1 MSLTESSLTRTNAFV
16 GLANYAT
23 LVSRPLVLGLG
34 AEYLLFRAADRDAAD
49 RARAVMALLVDH
61 FVKAQAWLQGVF
73 FLPFV
78 LPISVMTLIADWM
91 LQPSS
96 GVINHILGGQR
107 PGWPTPLGAAGGG
120 IGTVWWTVGF
130 NMLLFLAGLRNIP
143 ADLYEAAALDG
154 ARGFTLF
161 RAITWPA
168 LRPVATTALIL
179 QIIASLKV
187 FGQTYILTS
196 GGPFNTTR
204 VTLHYMYETAFT
216 QSDAGYAAAIAM
228 AFVAIVILLSLLQ
241 AWRAFAGGRGKHEAR
256 LELGWT
262 IAGAVRRGAGGAV
275 GGAAAVGAVDGA
287 AAGAGDRVRDFHWLP
302 QHLDPGRLRQDPRRR
317 QRGALA
323 VQQLPGGAAGDRG
336 DDGDQP
342 DGGLRLFAAAL
353 PRPLHPVRRRHAGLP
368 AALRGA
374 AGAAVPHHEPARPD
388 QQLCRHRAAA
398 GGVAGGDLCVQAVLR
413 RDPGRLPRSR
423 RDGRRRPAARAV
435 ERLPA
440 DLGEHRVGDGD
451 RDLHR
456 GLEQLPLALHHRHL
470 ERHDDDPAGPDPDLR
485 RLRRALRPADGGGAA
500 GRLAGGAGLRGV
512 PAPGD
517 PGLPGRERLKG

>member
-1 MSLTESSLTRTNAFV
+1 MNTNDLVLRSARREGLPAALLLAPFVIVFLLFFLVPAGITFWMSLTESSLTRTNAFV
-16 GLANYAT
+16 GLANYHT
-23 LVSRPLVLGLG
+23 LLNDPSFWDSVLNTFYFALLTVIPLTALGL
-34 AEYLLFRAADRDAAD
+34 
-49 RARAVMALLVDH
+49 VMALLVNR
-61 FVKAQAWLQGVF
+61 FVAAQAWLQGVF

-107 PGWPTPLGAAGGG
+107 PWLADPYWALPAVV

-228 AFVAIVILLSLLQ
+228 AFVTIVILLSLLQ
-241 AWRAFAGGRGKHEAR
+241 AGV
-256 LELGWT
+256 
-262 IAGAVRRGAGGAV
+262 VR
-275 GGAAAVGAVDGA
+275 
-287 AAGAGDRVRDFHWLP
+287 WL
-302 QHLDPGRLRQDPRRR
+302 
-317 QRGALA
+317 A
-323 VQQLPGGAAGDRG
+323 
-336 DDGDQP
+336 
-342 DGGLRLFAAAL
+342 
-353 PRPLHPVRRRHAGLP
+353 
-368 AALRGA
+368 
-374 AGAAVPHHEPARPD
+374 
-388 QQLCRHRAAA
+388 
-398 GGVAGGDLCVQAVLR
+398 R
-413 RDPGRLPRSR
+413 RD
-423 RDGRRRPAARAV
+423 V
-435 ERLPA
+435 
-440 DLGEHRVGDGD
+440 
-451 RDLHR
+451 
-456 GLEQLPLALHHRHL
+456 
-470 ERHDDDPAGPDPDLR
+470 
-485 RLRRALRPADGGGAA
+485 
-500 GRLAGGAGLRGV
+500 
-512 PAPGD
+512 
-517 PGLPGRERLKG
+517 